1 MNLHDAVYKRISTRT
16 YEQKQLTY
24 DDIVII
30 KSILVNYSKKNGPFA
45 HSFDFA
51 LTINDSQDTNG
62 TKIGTYGLLKNVPAF
77 IGGVCENS
85 LESIIDFG
93 YVFEHILL
101 ELTAQ
106 EFGTCWLGGTFK
118 RKDYRKALKDNQII
132 PAISPVGYRA
142 SKRSIMDRM
151 LRSTAQSDNRLPYSD
166 LFLDGNLNPLHPEF
180 DKNIMDCL
188 NMVRK
193 GPSAS
198 NKQPWRMIVDVDQKA
213 YHLYIARTPHYAKPL
228 KYDIQ
233 ALDIGI
239 ALAHFEQGLHHYN
252 ITFTREKLEQ
262 YPQKEGWEYILS
274 LSQID

>member
-24 DDIVII
+24 NDIGTI
-30 KSILVNYSKKNGPFA
+30 KSVLSTYTKKNGPFA

-51 LTINDSQDTNG
+51 LTLNDAKDTNG
-62 TKIGTYGLLKNVPAF
+62 TKVGTYGLLKNVPAF
-77 IGGVCENS
+77 IGGVCDNS

-93 YVFEHILL
+93 YIFEHIIL

-106 EFGTCWLGGTFK
+106 GFGTCWLGGTFK
-118 RKDYRKALKDNQII
+118 RKNYRKALEDNQII

-142 SKRSIMDRM
+142 SKRSIIDRM
-151 LRSTAQSDNRLPYSD
+151 MRSTAQSDNRLSYNE
-166 LFLDGNLNPLHPEF
+166 LFLDDNLKPLNLEF

-198 NKQPWRMIVDVDQKA
+198 NKQPWRMIVDVDENT

-239 ALAHFEQGLHHYN
+239 ALAHFELGLTHYN
-252 ITFTREKLEQ
+252 IKFTTTKLEQ
-262 YPQKEGWEYILS
+262 YPQNEGWEYIIS
-274 LSQID
+274 VSQTA